1 VQAGKK
7 VVVRWVCSGL
17 LSASFAA
24 LPGMAQESSGNN
36 QAQITELPESPGST
50 LSRATFSKEAS
61 PLTAPFGLPRLIA
74 QSSTPAQPA
83 QDQSQSAP
91 SQTPAQ
97 GQTQDAPSTQ
107 KKQEPVGTAAAEAPN
122 TTGVAASQPAGLA
135 IAPAKQRR
143 RRTII
148 IRTGA
153 IIGAGIAVGTV
164 IGLTE
169 ATSSR
174 PPGAH

>member
-1 VQAGKK
+1 VQAWKK
-7 VVVRWVCSGL
+7 VFVRLVCSGV
-17 LSASFAA
+17 LSSGFAA

-36 QAQITELPESPGST
+36 QVQITELPESPGAT
-50 LSRATFSKEAS
+50 LSRAALSEQAS
-61 PLTAPFGLPRLIA
+61 PSAAAFGQPRLIA
-74 QSSTPAQPA
+74 QSSTQAQPA
-83 QDQSQSAP
+83 QDQNQSAP
-91 SQTPAQ
+91 SQTPTQA
-97 GQTQDAPSTQ
+97 QTQDSTSTPR
-107 KKQEPVGTAAAEAPN
+107 KQEPVGTAAAEAPR

-143 RRTII
+143 RRTVI

>member
-1 VQAGKK
+1 MQAWKK
-7 VVVRWVCSGL
+7 LFVRLVLSGL
-17 LSASFAA
+17 FSSSVAA
-24 LPGMAQESSGNN
+24 LPGMAQESSRNN
-36 QAQITELPESPGST
+36 QTQVAELPDSPGAS
-50 LSRATFSKEAS
+50 FSKASAEAS
-61 PLTAPFGLPRLIA
+61 ASTPNSEPRLIS

-83 QDQSQSAP
+83 QNQSQSAP
-91 SQTPAQ
+91 SQVPAQ
-97 GQTQDAPSTQ
+97 AQAQDSQSTP
-107 KKQEPVGTAAAEAPN
+107 KKPEPVGTAAAEAPK

-135 IAPAKQRR
+135 IAAAKQRR